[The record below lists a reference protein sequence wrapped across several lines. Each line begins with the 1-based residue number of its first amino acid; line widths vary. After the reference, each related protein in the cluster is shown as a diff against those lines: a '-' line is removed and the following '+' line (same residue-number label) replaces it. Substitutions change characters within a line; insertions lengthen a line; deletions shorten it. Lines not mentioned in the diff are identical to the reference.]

1 MTRMQVRRNTDFT
14 GWPSTEG
21 QTGSQHALEGKTMS
35 QQVADA
41 VAKKTNASTYG
52 VAITVQRSVEGSFY
66 VIWKQTNSGMKS
78 HKLLIELTD
87 EARLEAHA
95 RGFIEQMIQMT
106 AYASAVGA

>member
-1 MTRMQVRRNTDFT
+1 MDVYVRKPENDFNET
-14 GWPSTEG
+14 NN
-21 QTGSQHALEGKTMS
+21 ALEGKTMS

-41 VAKKTNASTYG
+41 VAKKVNASAYG

-78 HKLLIELTD
+78 HKLLIEATD
-87 EARLEAHA
+87 EDRLEAHA
-95 RGFIEQMIQMT
+95 MGFIEQMIQMI